1 MNYIDLINHFWRL
14 DDGAQF
20 TGWETKLY
28 FYLLKTANGLGWV
41 NEFWHSDGRTSANV
55 GMSINTLKTS
65 RNRLKQAGL
74 INFISG
80 GKGHGNKT
88 RYQILPPEVWLKAK
102 AGAEGQKTV
111 LPKTYIPEMP
121 LYKVT
126 KATNYQELTPKLILT
141 AEAEGK
147 LENIAM
153 PKDEQNLPLVEEHR
167 KQAAGHRA
175 EVFTKEELK
184 ADLLQSEICKMAAKN
199 NEIKPE
205 EYAVAVESFVEMK
218 FGLGKHK
225 QWKDITSARENFLYW
240 LPYYKSNH
248 LNKNG
253 KRNTQKTTGRQI
265 VEQPAD
271 DDTFVEQ
278 GTDGVLRRISG
289 TGVQTFAG

>member
-41 NEFWHSDGRTSANV
+41 NEFWHSDGRVSANV

-74 INFISG
+74 INFIPG

-88 RYQILPPEVWLKAK
+88 RYQILPPEVWQKARAE
-102 AGAEGQKTV
+102 AGAEGQKTIS
-111 LPKTYIPEMP
+111 PKKYMPEMP
-121 LYKVT
+121 LF
-126 KATNYQELTPKLILT
+126 KAAEVSNHQDLTPDT
-141 AEAEGK
+141 AVEGTQ
-147 LENIAM
+147 ETAIM
-153 PKDEQNLPLVEEHR
+153 PKYEQNLPFVEAHR

-184 ADLLQSEICKMAAKN
+184 TDLLQSEICKIAARN
-199 NEIKPE
+199 NEIKAD
-205 EYAVAVESFVEMK
+205 EYAAAVENFVDMK

-225 QWKDITSARENFLYW
+225 QWKDITNARENFLYW
-240 LPYYKSNH
+240 LPYYKSNS

-253 KRNTQKTTGRQI
+253 KRNTPKTTGRQI

-271 DDTFVEQ
+271 DHSVVEQ
-278 GTDGVLRRISG
+278 GADGVLRRISG
-289 TGVQTFAG
+289 AGVQTFAG